1 MLIQKR
7 LLEQLINMASDSAE
21 YLNEK
26 WITVKPH
33 GADSKGTHVL
43 VKDGETNKEA
53 VDRKFDSKAKE
64 KKEVNKPDN
73 SKHIEKAVSQLKD
86 IMSKEQISEFKGYLS
101 EFDDLSKV
109 NLDNLK
115 EQFEKAGGAEKALS
129 TLKSSVE
136 WKKNYKAQTDNKNKF
151 YDFIEKND
159 FKDERIYKISS
170 FIDEKGLKPFNEIE
184 KDLTFAN
191 KLGFKYISDKFSDK
205 SLSED
210 AKIKNGYDIL
220 KSKMK

>member
-1 MLIQKR
+1 MLINKK
-7 LLEQLINMASDSAE
+7 LLEQLISLASDSAE

-26 WITVKPH
+26 WITVHPH
-33 GADSKGTHVL
+33 GSDSKGTHVL
-43 VKDGETNKEA
+43 VKDGETSKQA
-53 VDRKFDSKAKE
+53 VDRKFGADKTD
-64 KKEVNKPDN
+64 KPDN
-73 SKHIEKAVSQLKD
+73 SKHIEKAISQLKD
-86 IMSKEQISEFKGYLS
+86 VMSKEQLSEFKGYLA

-129 TLKSSVE
+129 ALKSSVE

-170 FIDEKGLKPFNEIE
+170 FIDEKGLKLFNEIE

-205 SLSED
+205 SLSDD